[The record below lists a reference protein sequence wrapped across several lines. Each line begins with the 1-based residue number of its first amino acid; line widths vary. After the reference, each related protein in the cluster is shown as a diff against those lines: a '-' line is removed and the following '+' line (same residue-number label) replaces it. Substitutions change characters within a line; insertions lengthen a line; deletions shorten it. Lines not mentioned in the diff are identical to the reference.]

1 MYMYNIYIEI
11 HIYIIYICIMM
22 HTYMYI
28 YYIYIHI
35 DRQIDTQ
42 IDRQIDTQ
50 IDRQIQILYIYIY
63 KRTSPAGFF
72 YTIKKLRLD
81 HIHHVPSGHLTSAT
95 FKHFVCHR
103 YIWYIFSLVCS
114 VSIIQLIY
122 NIMCLIRPNDGKS
135 IFVSFET
142 VSLNILVHDVIN
154 SFIIYIYY
162 IYIHIY
168 IEEND
173 KVKP

>member
-1 MYMYNIYIEI
+1 MYNDAHLYVYIL
-11 HIYIIYICIMM
+11 
-22 HTYMYI
+22 YI
-28 YYIYIHI
+28 YTY
-35 DRQIDTQ
+35 RQIDRH

-72 YTIKKLRLD
+72 YTIKKLCLD

-154 SFIIYIYY
+154 SFIIYIYIIYTY
-162 IYIHIY
+162 IYTQKKMIRSNPKN
-168 IEEND
+168 ET
-173 KVKP
+173 